1 MSSPADPTPASSSQ
15 PAAPSGPVTR
25 VAALDSD
32 PTEAW
37 PQLHRRLNAVLHQ
50 RVEAAD
56 FLARIGFIED
66 HLTELAHERQDDSL
80 FVLVQMLSDR
90 LFSYSATHGLLSAL
104 MCALM
109 GPLAKIEGDEL
120 KALIRA
126 ALTMNIGM
134 AELHDMLALQT
145 SPPDTSQR
153 ERIEAHPQAS
163 VDILRQWGVDD
174 PLWLRLVLEH
184 HETPD
189 GKGYP
194 SGKAVNDRVLQC
206 LHMSDVFV
214 ARISPRTSRRGL
226 SPNVAVGNLYLE
238 SKEQDDLLGAI
249 FVKQLGMYPPGT
261 YVRLKSEETA
271 VVVRRGDRV
280 NTPMTMAIAD
290 ANGMPLSTPGARDTQ
305 IPTYSIKGTVS
316 PEDVKIRL
324 DRSKLLKRR

>member
-1 MSSPADPTPASSSQ
+1 MSSPADPTPASAPTPAPQ
-15 PAAPSGPVTR
+15 PGPGTR
-25 VAALDSD
+25 VTALDSD

-50 RVEAAD
+50 RIEAAD
-56 FLARIGFIED
+56 FLGRIGFIED
-66 HLTELAHERQDDSL
+66 HLSDLAQARQDDSL
-80 FVLVQMLSDR
+80 FVLVQMLADR
-90 LFSYSATHGLLSAL
+90 HYSYSATHALLSAL
-104 MCALM
+104 VCTLM

-134 AELHDMLALQT
+134 ADLHDLLALQT

-153 ERIEAHPQAS
+153 ERIETHPQTS
-163 VDILRQWGVDD
+163 VDILRQWGVED

-194 SGKAVNDRVLQC
+194 NHKVISDRVLQC
-206 LHMSDVFV
+206 LHMADIFV

-305 IPTYSIKGTVS
+305 IPTYGIKGAVS

-324 DRSKLLKRR
+324 DLSKLLKRR